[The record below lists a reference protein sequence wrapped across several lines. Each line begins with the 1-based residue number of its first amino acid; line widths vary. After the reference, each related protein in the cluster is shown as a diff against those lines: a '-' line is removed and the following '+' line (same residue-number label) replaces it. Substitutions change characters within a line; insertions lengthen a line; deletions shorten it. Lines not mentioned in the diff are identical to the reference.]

1 MPSKVGFVS
10 KTELSRVSGEEI
22 NPFLSGWLRFDEK
35 TRRRYEV
42 EHGAER
48 IAALR
53 AAIYIGLFLYNAY
66 NFTSLVLLD
75 DILWLSVGLR
85 VLLITPISLALAWS
99 IGRLPLHLRE
109 PLVLGA
115 LMGAYLVPVF
125 LFWLTSQPFGAFTFG
140 EFSQTLIFGNMLLP
154 LRFRH
159 AVVFT
164 CWAFVITIV
173 AIFAK
178 SELDPMLRFAF
189 TVQLATACLFSLYAN
204 YRTERRRCMD
214 YLTSLRARLDAEA
227 AEAARKQ
234 FQNLSHTDA
243 LTGLPNRRLLTER
256 MDEWFNEDTA
266 FAVMMIDI
274 DHFKLFNDVLGH
286 PAGDDCLRSVAAMF
300 MEISQEMDMVC
311 ARFGGEEFTFA
322 VKGADELAA
331 ARLARRIIQAVES
344 LAIAHPGRSDGVG
357 VVTVSVGVAFKPTGR
372 TASQKAIFDAADR
385 ALYEAK
391 RRGRNC
397 FVINRK
403 LSAPVI
409 MTRAS

>member
-1 MPSKVGFVS
+1 MS
-10 KTELSRVSGEEI
+10 KTELSHASGEKT
-22 NPFLSGWLRFDEK
+22 NPSLSGWLRFDPK

-53 AAIYIGLFLYNAY
+53 AAICIGLFLYNAY
-66 NFTSLVLLD
+66 NLTSIVLLH
-75 DILWLSVGLR
+75 DILGLSVGLR
-85 VLLITPISLALAWS
+85 LLLVTPIALALAWS
-99 IGRLPLHLRE
+99 IGRLPSHLRE

-125 LFWLTSQPFGAFTFG
+125 LFWLTSEPLGAFTFG
-140 EFSQTLIFGNMLLP
+140 EFSLTLIFGNMLLP

-164 CWAFVITIV
+164 CSAFVITLV

-178 SELDPMLRFAF
+178 SELDPMLRLAF
-189 TVQLATACLFSLYAN
+189 TVQIATACLFSLYAN
-204 YRTERRRCMD
+204 YRTERRRCLD

-234 FQNLSHTDA
+234 FQDLSRTDA

-256 MDEWFNEDTA
+256 MDEWFSEDA
-266 FAVMMIDI
+266 PFAVMMIDI

-300 MEISQEMDMVC
+300 IEISQGMDMVC
-311 ARFGGEEFTFA
+311 ARFGGEEFTVA
-322 VKGADELAA
+322 VKGADELTA
-331 ARLARRIIQAVES
+331 ARLARRIIQAVEG
-344 LAIAHPGRSDGVG
+344 LAIVHPGRSDGIG
-357 VVTVSVGVAFKPTGR
+357 VVTVSVGVAFKQAGR
-372 TASQKAIFDAADR
+372 TASQTATFEAADR

-397 FVINRK
+397 FVIDRK
-403 LSAPVI
+403 LSASVS
-409 MTRAS
+409 MTGAS